1 VKERFFRI
9 LRKERRE
16 RERESELE
24 RKTDVE
30 ARAAIEAGGARGSGE
45 IKKTI
50 GLIVDGPNI
59 LRKELGIKLEDI
71 LDSLREIGRIRV
83 AKVILNQYA
92 PQGLIEAVVNQGLEP
107 VIVAGD
113 TDVRVAIEAME
124 LIYSSDVDIIALAS
138 RDADFLPIIIEAKR
152 RGLETVVIGTD
163 PGFSVAL
170 QNAADYVIKIG
181 NGAQR
186 I

>member
-1 VKERFFRI
+1 MKEKFFSI
-9 LRKERRE
+9 LRKKEERPE
-16 RERESELE
+16 ESPS
-24 RKTDVE
+24 KM
-30 ARAAIEAGGARGSGE
+30 
-45 IKKTI
+45 I

-59 LRKELGIKLEDI
+59 LRKEFNIKLEDI
-71 LDSLREIGRIRV
+71 LSALRKIGNVRI

-124 LIYSSDVDIIALAS
+124 MIYNSDVDVIALAS

-152 RGLETVVIGTD
+152 RGKETVVIGVE

-170 QNAADYVIKIG
+170 QNAADYVVKMEP
-181 NGAQR
+181 QR
-186 I
+186 KPEEQSKEE

>member
-1 VKERFFRI
+1 MKERFFKI
-9 LRKERRE
+9 LRREDEKKEE
-16 RERESELE
+16 E
-24 RKTDVE
+24 VP
-30 ARAAIEAGGARGSGE
+30 
-45 IKKTI
+45 KKTI
-50 GLIVDGPNI
+50 GLIIDGPNI
-59 LRKELGIKLEDI
+59 LRKEFGIKLEDI
-71 LDSLREIGRIRV
+71 LEALKRIGNVRV

-124 LIYSSDVDIIALAS
+124 LIYNSDVDVIALAS

-152 RGLETVVIGTD
+152 RGKETVVIGVD

-170 QNAADYVIKIG
+170 QNAADYVIKMEG
-181 NGAQR
+181 RKAKESKEGQDS
-186 I
+186 